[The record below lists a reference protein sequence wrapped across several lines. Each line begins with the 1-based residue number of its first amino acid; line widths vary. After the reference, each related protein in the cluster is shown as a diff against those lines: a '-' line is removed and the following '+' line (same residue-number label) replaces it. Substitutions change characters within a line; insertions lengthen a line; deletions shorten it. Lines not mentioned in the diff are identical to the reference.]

1 MTTKIVVVTLNSLS
15 KSQWGPRH
23 CALSSLGMPYESV
36 SQASVKSVNVI
47 LTIWNTIIIKTG
59 DTLRKE
65 EMDNMNNEVKKAK
78 GEEKAT

>member
-1 MTTKIVVVTLNSLS
+1 MTPKIVVVTLNSLF

-23 CALSSLGMPYESV
+23 WALSSLGMPYESV
-36 SQASVKSVNVI
+36 GQASVKSAYVI
-47 LTIWNTIIIKTG
+47 LTIWNTIIIKAG

-65 EMDNMNNEVKKAK
+65 EMDNMNNEAEKAK